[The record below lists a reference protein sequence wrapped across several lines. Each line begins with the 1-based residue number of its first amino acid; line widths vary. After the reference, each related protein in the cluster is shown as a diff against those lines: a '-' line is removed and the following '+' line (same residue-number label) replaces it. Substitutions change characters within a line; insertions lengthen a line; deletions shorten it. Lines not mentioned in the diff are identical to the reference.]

1 MIAGEIAVDLVPQ
14 GTLAERI
21 RAAGYGLGGV
31 LTPTGVG
38 TLVAEGA
45 QSIEVDGRT
54 FLLALPI
61 ARRFRADRRAPCRLP
76 RQSELRADGAQ
87 LQSNHGDG
95 GRRRSSRRP
104 PKSCRSA

>member
-1 MIAGEIAVDLVPQ
+1 MIAGEIKVDLVPQ

-45 QSIEVDGRT
+45 QSIEIAGRQ

-61 ARRFRADRRAPCRLP
+61 SADFALIGAHRADYLGE
-76 RQSELRADGAQ
+76 SELRADGAQ

-95 GRRRSSRRP
+95 RQRRSSRKP
-104 PKSCRSA
+104 PRSCRLA